1 MYTLRKIS
9 KSGKYQMNICLGKSY
24 TLTTRESE
32 KEFKEYEELMG
43 VADENV
49 FAFISG
55 NSNGVMPL
63 VKSQKNYIMTESGAT
78 FDNLNNYY

>member
-1 MYTLRKIS
+1 
-9 KSGKYQMNICLGKSY
+9 
-24 TLTTRESE
+24 
-32 KEFKEYEELMG
+32 MG
-43 VADENV
+43 VSDDNV

-55 NSNGVMPL
+55 DSTGVLSL

>member
-9 KSGKYQMNICLGKSY
+9 KNGKYQMNICLGKGY

-32 KEFKEYEELMG
+32 KEFKEYEQLMG
-43 VADENV
+43 ISDDNV

-55 NSNGVMPL
+55 DSTGVLSL